1 MTTKNII
8 MPPLKMSVI
17 SPPPPP
23 PPPPPFF
30 FFFSFSSSLNKKII
44 VTLTDGI
51 IQMICSRDTHYSFL
65 NFIELKLSR
74 CNFQFHLSGASTA
87 SRFGKDHK
95 NWNAGEQLSK
105 CYQHQKLER
114 FNSKQEKY
122 MCQHFQEMRQLYL
135 IIIFRPNTRKS
146 CAWQ

>member
-1 MTTKNII
+1 

-17 SPPPPP
+17 FPPLF
-23 PPPPPFF
+23 FF
-30 FFFSFSSSLNKKII
+30 FFFSSSSLNKKII
-44 VTLTDGI
+44 VTLTDSI
-51 IQMICSRDTHYSFL
+51 IQMICSLNTHYSFL

-105 CYQHQKLER
+105 CYQHRKLER
-114 FNSKQEKY
+114 FNSKQGKC
-122 MCQHFQEMRQLYL
+122 MCQHFQEMCQLYL
-135 IIIFRPNTRKS
+135 NYIQTQYQKIMCMTIIKFS
-146 CAWQ
+146 